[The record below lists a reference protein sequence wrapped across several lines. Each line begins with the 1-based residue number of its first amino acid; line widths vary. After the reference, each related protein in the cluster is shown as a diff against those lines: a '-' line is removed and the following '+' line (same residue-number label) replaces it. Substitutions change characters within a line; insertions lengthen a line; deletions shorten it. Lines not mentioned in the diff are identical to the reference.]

1 MYIFILI
8 EVQSTRLVSIRP
20 FLTLVVI
27 STTNMVGAPSIS
39 QPDLDTFMYYVF
51 YSIFMY
57 LYLNLYSSYH
67 LISSAWSS
75 SSHSIQILYYYST
88 TTTIFSKYSP

>member
-27 STTNMVGAPSIS
+27 FTTNMVGAPSLT
-39 QPDLDTFMYYVF
+39 QPDIYTFMYYVK
-51 YSIFMY
+51 
-57 LYLNLYSSYH
+57 NLFFTVFSS
-67 LISSAWSS
+67 
-75 SSHSIQILYYYST
+75 T
-88 TTTIFSKYSP
+88 

>member
-20 FLTLVVI
+20 FLTLVLI
-27 STTNMVGAPSIS
+27 FTTNMVGAPSIS

-51 YSIFMY
+51 YSILQYFY
-57 LYLNLYSSYH
+57 VLISKSVFQLSSY
-67 LISSAWSS
+67 
-75 SSHSIQILYYYST
+75 
-88 TTTIFSKYSP
+88 

>member
-27 STTNMVGAPSIS
+27 FTTNMVGAPSIS
-39 QPDLDTFMYYVF
+39 QPDLDTFMYYVKNKF
-51 YSIFMY
+51 
-57 LYLNLYSSYH
+57 
-67 LISSAWSS
+67 
-75 SSHSIQILYYYST
+75 ST
-88 TTTIFSKYSP
+88 VFLCTYI

>member
-27 STTNMVGAPSIS
+27 FTTNMVGASSIS

-51 YSIFMY
+51 YSILQYFY
-57 LYLNLYSSYH
+57 VLISKSVFQLSSY
-67 LISSAWSS
+67 
-75 SSHSIQILYYYST
+75 
-88 TTTIFSKYSP
+88 

>member
-8 EVQSTRLVSIRP
+8 EVQSTRFVSIRP

-27 STTNMVGAPSIS
+27 FTTNMVGAPSIS

-51 YSIFMY
+51 YSILQYFY
-57 LYLNLYSSYH
+57 LLISKSVFQLSSY
-67 LISSAWSS
+67 
-75 SSHSIQILYYYST
+75 
-88 TTTIFSKYSP
+88 

>member
-27 STTNMVGAPSIS
+27 FTTNMVGAPSIS

-51 YSIFMY
+51 YSILQYFY
-57 LYLNLYSSYH
+57 VLISKSVFQLSSY
-67 LISSAWSS
+67 
-75 SSHSIQILYYYST
+75 
-88 TTTIFSKYSP
+88 

>member
-27 STTNMVGAPSIS
+27 FTTNMVGAPSIS

-51 YSIFMY
+51 YSILEYFY
-57 LYLNLYSSYH
+57 VLISKSVFQLSSY
-67 LISSAWSS
+67 
-75 SSHSIQILYYYST
+75 
-88 TTTIFSKYSP
+88 

>member
-20 FLTLVVI
+20 FLTLVLI
-27 STTNMVGAPSIS
+27 FTTNTVGAPSIS

-67 LISSAWSS
+67 LIRIGN
-75 SSHSIQILYYYST
+75 HSNST
-88 TTTIFSKYSP
+88 FRIVITSVSTEI

>member
-51 YSIFMY
+51 YSILQYFY
-57 LYLNLYSSYH
+57 VLISKSVFQLSSY
-67 LISSAWSS
+67 
-75 SSHSIQILYYYST
+75 
-88 TTTIFSKYSP
+88 